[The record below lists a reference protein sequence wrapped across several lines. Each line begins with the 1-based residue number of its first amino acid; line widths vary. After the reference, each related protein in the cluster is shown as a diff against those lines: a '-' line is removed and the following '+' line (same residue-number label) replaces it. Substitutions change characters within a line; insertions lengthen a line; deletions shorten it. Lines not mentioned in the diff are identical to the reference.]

1 MQQDVERF
9 LQVLEAER
17 GFSVN
22 TIFAY
27 RNDLTQFLAFLRGES
42 IDEGG
47 RDSLDPGAG
56 DDSSKAPLL
65 SPFVQQW
72 DQLTD
77 DDLTSY
83 LLYLRSRKYASST
96 VARKMAAIK
105 SFFNFLISEGQ
116 LRGDP
121 AARMTSPKVDKYTP
135 RSISPSEV
143 ERLLGQPGKD
153 GDTEARKPETSRDRA
168 MLETL
173 YATGMRVSELVAL
186 DCEDVNLLER
196 LMRCAGRSAR
206 ERSVPLR
213 ESAVSAIDHYLFQAR
228 PLLLLRDESALFL
241 NHRGNRLTRQGFW
254 LILKS
259 YANKAE
265 IADITPHTLRHTF
278 ATHALR
284 RGADLREVQQLLG
297 HVSISTTQVYRRMAN
312 GQTVSGRGAATGRGR
327 EEYLD

>member
-1 MQQDVERF
+1 MKQQIERF

-42 IDEGG
+42 IDVGG
-47 RDSLDPGAG
+47 RESVDSDGDMGAG
-56 DDSSKAPLL
+56 AVPQLL
-65 SPFVQQW
+65 PTVTVW

-77 DDLTSY
+77 QHLTSY

-105 SFFNFLISEGQ
+105 SFFNFLIAEGEM
-116 LRGDP
+116 RGDP
-121 AARMTSPKVDKYTP
+121 AARMAPPKVDKYTP

-143 ERLLGQPGKD
+143 ERLLGQPDRDSKESGP
-153 GDTEARKPETSRDRA
+153 RPETSRDRA

-173 YATGMRVSELVAL
+173 YSTGMRVSELVAL
-186 DCEDVNLLER
+186 DCEDVDLPAR
-196 LMRCAGRSAR
+196 SMRCAGRTTR
-206 ERSVPLR
+206 ERHVPLR
-213 ESAVSAIDHYLFQAR
+213 ESAIAAIDHYLSFAR
-228 PLLLLRDESALFL
+228 PVLVLKEEQALFL

-259 YANKAE
+259 YASRAE

-297 HVSISTTQVYRRMAN
+297 HVSISTTQVYRRLAN
-312 GQTVSGRGAATGRGR
+312 GASSTRPEVSTSARRDDF
-327 EEYLD
+327 LD

>member
-1 MQQDVERF
+1 
-9 LQVLEAER
+9 
-17 GFSVN
+17 
-22 TIFAY
+22 
-27 RNDLTQFLAFLRGES
+27 
-42 IDEGG
+42 
-47 RDSLDPGAG
+47 
-56 DDSSKAPLL
+56 
-65 SPFVQQW
+65 
-72 DQLTD
+72 
-77 DDLTSY
+77 
-83 LLYLRSRKYASST
+83 
-96 VARKMAAIK
+96 
-105 SFFNFLISEGQ
+105 
-116 LRGDP
+116 
-121 AARMTSPKVDKYTP
+121 
-135 RSISPSEV
+135 
-143 ERLLGQPGKD
+143 
-153 GDTEARKPETSRDRA
+153 
-168 MLETL
+168 
-173 YATGMRVSELVAL
+173 
-186 DCEDVNLLER
+186 
-196 LMRCAGRSAR
+196 
-206 ERSVPLR
+206 VPLR